1 MRRSL
6 VALAVAAASVISGSA
21 MAWTANGTGGSVD
34 LSGTLI
40 PQGLVTPWEVKTG
53 TAVTGLDADIEKG
66 QRIVDVAVDNAI
78 PVLGIRTVSQAPFQ
92 GELGIA
98 PQIDY
103 KGTVDVDNFSE
114 GITKLLLPEVRNA
127 AGNKIGVLEAEFR
140 AAGAASWKT
149 STDGQKF
156 RVIAYQA
163 GHGFYGG
170 LAKIPQVYLH
180 LREI

>member
-92 GELGIA
+92 GSL
-98 PQIDY
+98 
-103 KGTVDVDNFSE
+103 V
-114 GITKLLLPEVRNA
+114 LLHRSTIRAQLMWTISVRVLPNC
-127 AGNKIGVLEAEFR
+127 
-140 AAGAASWKT
+140 SY
-149 STDGQKF
+149 QKYEM
-156 RVIAYQA
+156 RPEIKS
-163 GHGFYGG
+163 GF
-170 LAKIPQVYLH
+170 
-180 LREI
+180 